1 MGKSGSSKRQG
12 LRRRITKPTGIRFES
27 QARRASL
34 TQSAALGEISVP
46 VSIAALRIERGVL
59 GVSYNGGAYAVD
71 GTSSAY
77 CGFES
82 NLPNCGPPP
91 PAAPDEPPRGGLLAV
106 GAVYDRALRQ

>member
-27 QARRASL
+27 QARLASL

-59 GVSYNGGAYAVD
+59 GVSYNGGEHMRWTAHPLHTAALNRISRIA
-71 GTSSAY
+71 GRLRRQ
-77 CGFES
+77 
-82 NLPNCGPPP
+82 LPMSRR
-91 PAAPDEPPRGGLLAV
+91 EEV
-106 GAVYDRALRQ
+106 F